1 MDLPLFT
8 EESDQESTKAFAAT
22 SCLLIVDMI
31 NPFTF
36 PNAERLFPA
45 ILAIAKRIQA
55 LKHRAHKAGVP
66 TIYVNDNF
74 GTWRHDFRTLVK
86 RCHEEPCRGRPVA
99 EALPPGP
106 EDYFV
111 LKPKHSGFYAT
122 PLELLLRFLGARR
135 LIVTGIAGNN
145 CVLYTAADAYM
156 RGFSLCTPSDC
167 IGSLDPQINHHA
179 LEHMRTTLK
188 ADVRVSTELDLP
200 WANTH
205 VAPQESNP

>member
-1 MDLPLFT
+1 MKQPAK
-8 EESDQESTKAFAAT
+8 ESAKTTT

-36 PNAERLFPA
+36 PDAERMFPA
-45 ILAIAKRIQA
+45 ILSMARRIHT
-55 LKHRAHKAGVP
+55 LKCRASAAGVP

-74 GTWRHDFRTLVK
+74 GKWRHDLQTLVK
-86 RCHEEPCRGRPVA
+86 HCHEEPCRGRPVA
-99 EALPPGP
+99 QALQPSP

-122 PLELLLRFLGARR
+122 PLELLLHFLGARR
-135 LIVTGIAGNN
+135 LIVTGIAGNM

-167 IGSLDPQINHHA
+167 IESLDPEINHHA

-188 ADVRVSTELDLP
+188 AEVPLSTDLDFSGASP
-200 WANTH
+200 
-205 VAPQESNP
+205 